1 MVHVDEL
8 GHEHVVAHVDTV
20 RWFLEM
26 CRARHISI
34 APIEYTLEGP
44 SVVHSRLCGWCL
56 LSGTVYLIYF
66 LIGNLSCTPCSEPSN
81 TVLLLDVMHTTDP
94 HQRSKSNSP
103 PCQLHM
109 VNGEL

>member
-34 APIEYTLEGP
+34 APIEYTRGALGCTLTP
-44 SVVHSRLCGWCL
+44 VWLVSTVWYCL
-56 LSGTVYLIYF
+56 
-66 LIGNLSCTPCSEPSN
+66 PD
-81 TVLLLDVMHTTDP
+81 LLFNWESLMHP
-94 HQRSKSNSP
+94 
-103 PCQLHM
+103 L
-109 VNGEL
+109 